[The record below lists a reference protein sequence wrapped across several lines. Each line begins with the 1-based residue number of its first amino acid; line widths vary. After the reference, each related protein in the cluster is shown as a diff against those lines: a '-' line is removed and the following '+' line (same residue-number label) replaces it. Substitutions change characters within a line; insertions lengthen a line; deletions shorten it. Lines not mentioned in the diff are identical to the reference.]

1 MSSVGKSSRLLGEG
15 LDRRPWKLEA
25 DTETKGSWGRE
36 ELGVQGT
43 EEQVLY
49 EDPITERT
57 WMEGVVSSCLYLN
70 LTSRVIVRHKDQ
82 S

>member
-1 MSSVGKSSRLLGEG
+1 MSSMGKSSCLLGEG
-15 LDRRPWKLEA
+15 LDRRPWKVEA
-25 DTETKGSWGRE
+25 DTETKGSWGRKE
-36 ELGVQGT
+36 MGVQGT

-57 WMEGVVSSCLYLN
+57 WMEVVGSSCLYLN
-70 LTSRVIVRHKDQ
+70 LTSRVIIRHKDQ

>member
-1 MSSVGKSSRLLGEG
+1 MKDLIGGHGRWRQTQKQR
-15 LDRRPWKLEA
+15 
-25 DTETKGSWGRE
+25 SWGRK

-49 EDPITERT
+49 EDPITERA
-57 WMEGVVSSCLYLN
+57 WMEVVGSSCLYLN
-70 LTSRVIVRHKDQ
+70 LTSRVIIRHEDQ